1 MAKHTVTMN
10 IHKDKF
16 GDGFSLFTTEVSE
29 YGYALVGPTEVTF
42 EVPDD
47 FDPRLQQIKALQAQ
61 QRQAAAD
68 FEKLCTDIKRQIS
81 ELSAIEYVAAV

>member
-1 MAKHTVTMN
+1 MKHTVTMH
-10 IHKDKF
+10 IHKDRY
-16 GDGFSLFTTEVSE
+16 GNTFSLSITDLSK

-47 FDPRLQQIKALQAQ
+47 FDPRPQQIAALQAK

-68 FEKLCTDIKRQIS
+68 FETLCTDIKRQIS

>member
-1 MAKHTVTMN
+1 MKHTVTMH
-10 IHKDKF
+10 IHLD
-16 GDGFSLFTTEVSE
+16 E
-29 YGYALVGPTEVTF
+29 YSKAFVIYRCDMSKHDAIYVAPVEVTF

-47 FDPRLQQIKALQAQ
+47 FDPRPQKIKALQAK

-81 ELSAIEYVAAV
+81 ELSAIECVAAV